1 MGAYCVQ
8 SEYPVYDNYPGLRV
22 HRMLSV
28 PHRLVF
34 SVHDV
39 IITNNNL
46 FNMASLPLK
55 LF

>member
-22 HRMLSV
+22 HRMPSV
-28 PHRLVF
+28 SHRLVF

-39 IITNNNL
+39 IIPNKQP
-46 FNMASLPLK
+46 F
-55 LF
+55 